1 MYEQSKKIDPRDN
14 TVWVIPPDE
23 TELLLKRRET
33 AFNVAKGKLIDSG
46 GKIETVMQTAE
57 AFGRGLFEDFIKK
70 ESKHWTMEKWVKP
83 VVNNIFNPMGTALT
97 FTKITDEE
105 AKSLIFRWPLHEE
118 SNEPHVGPLFTYG
131 FLRGMFLSAF
141 PDGEILME
149 STMKKDAPTTE
160 FIFKVKA
167 TDLDK
172 LERERIKNFFTA
184 DMLKNLKNKN
194 D

>member
-1 MYEQSKKIDPRDN
+1 MDKQPKKIDLRDDA
-14 TVWVIPPDE
+14 VCVMRPD
-23 TELLLKRRET
+23 ELLLKRREI

-70 ESKHWTMEKWVKP
+70 ESEYWTMEKWAKP
-83 VVNNIFNPMGTALT
+83 VVENIFNPLGTAVN
-97 FTKITDEE
+97 FTKLTDKELR
-105 AKSLIFRWPLHEE
+105 SLVFKWPLKEE
-118 SNEPHVGPLFTYG
+118 SSEADMASLFTYG

-149 STMKKDAPTTE
+149 NTMTKESPMIE
-160 FIFKVKA
+160 FTFKVRA
-167 TDLDK
+167 TNDDK
-172 LERERIKNFFTA
+172 FERERVKKIFNIDA
-184 DMLKNLKNKN
+184 KNLKNKN